1 MARSDVRV
9 AIDAFRR
16 IVQALRMSNRDAERG
31 AGLSAA
37 QLFALHQLADHRG
50 ASINE
55 LAALTF
61 TDQSSVSVVVKRLID
76 RGFVTRSTARDRR
89 RARLCITASG
99 RSVLRRAPEP
109 VQERL
114 IAAITALAPR
124 RRTALAAAL
133 DEIARDIMQ
142 RHRRT
147 NMFFE
152 DGHPRRHT
160 GNKRDPRTRIR
171 VIR

>member
-1 MARSDVRV
+1 MRARRSEVRV

-16 IVQALRMSNRDAERG
+16 IVQALRMSNRDAERRT
-31 AGLSAA
+31 GLSGA

-76 RGFVTRSTARDRR
+76 RGFVTRSAARDRR
-89 RARLCITASG
+89 RARLNITASA
-99 RSVLRRAPEP
+99 RTVLRRAPEP

-114 IAAITALAPR
+114 IAAINALPLR
-124 RRTALAAAL
+124 RRLTLAAAL
-133 DEIARDIMQ
+133 DGIARDILLRHQ
-142 RHRRT
+142 RT
-147 NMFFE
+147 IMFFE
-152 DGHPRRHT
+152 DGQPRRIRPTT
-160 GNKRDPRTRIR
+160 GNRAR
-171 VIR
+171 VSG